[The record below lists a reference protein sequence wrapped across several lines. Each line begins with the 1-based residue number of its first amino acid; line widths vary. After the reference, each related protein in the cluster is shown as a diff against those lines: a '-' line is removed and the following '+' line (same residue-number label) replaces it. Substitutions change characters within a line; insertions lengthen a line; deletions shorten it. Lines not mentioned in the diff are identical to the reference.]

1 MTPKERLAQL
11 NQAIEAIRSGWPFL
25 MAHLDERE
33 RVLTHLLVNENN
45 EQTRGRIKQIRELKE
60 LPESLISERDGI
72 QTGISE
78 SDPAD

>member
-1 MTPKERLAQL
+1 
-11 NQAIEAIRSGWPFL
+11 

-33 RVLTHLLVNENN
+33 RELTRLLVSENN

-60 LPESLISERDGI
+60 LPEMLISERDGI

-78 SDPAD
+78 ASDPAD